1 MGNPMTLASA
11 DQQPP
16 MPNTMTLANSM
27 PAQPMPIAQATTP
40 APVMASTQA
49 TPSAGN
55 EMPKLDVSRYAVS
68 KDDPS
73 ADPSKWAKREDGT
86 KKGQGFLGLLKN
98 AAGGVSSEISIGVDF
113 GKGEVT
119 IPTIVPTLNQQELDY
134 LLANPKGKTQDLPPS
149 ILKKAVDHARMR
161 MSQGLSPF
169 AD

>member
-1 MGNPMTLASA
+1 MPNPITLAST

-27 PAQPMPIAQATTP
+27 PSQPMPTQQAAVLNSAMP
-40 APVMASTQA
+40 SNQAAAPVS
-49 TPSAGN
+49 S
-55 EMPKLDVSRYAVS
+55 EMPKLDLSKYAVS

-73 ADPSKWAKREDGT
+73 ADPSRWAKREDGT

-98 AAGGVSSEISIGVDF
+98 AAGGVSSELSIGVDF

-134 LLANPKGKTQDLPPS
+134 LLANPKVKPQDLPPS
-149 ILKKAVDHARMR
+149 IYKKAVDHARMR

>member
-1 MGNPMTLASA
+1 MASPMTLANA

-27 PAQPMPIAQATTP
+27 PAQPIPQA
-40 APVMASTQA
+40 A
-49 TPSAGN
+49 TPPPAMAPMQAASVAGN

-73 ADPSKWAKREDGT
+73 SDPSKWAKREDGT

-119 IPTIVPTLNQQELDY
+119 IPTIVPTLNQQELDF
-134 LLANPKGKTQDLPPS
+134 LLANPKVKPQDLPPS
-149 ILKKAVDHARMR
+149 IHKKAVDHARMR